1 MNCPHFF
8 FLKEQLCLY
17 VDIVKRAR
25 LAHLVPGKKLELA
38 PEAFLEPVEDAS
50 RPTLRCVH
58 QTRQLKMER
67 WMQEAVISEEQGLIK
82 RVGCEQM
89 GNWICGI
96 SRKNLRKASLGNESS
111 RLGVNKAS
119 CPAKADMLWG
129 WDLVAC
135 IALGFSRNGKGDS
148 LLRLTP

>member
-1 MNCPHFF
+1 M
-8 FLKEQLCLY
+8 
-17 VDIVKRAR
+17 DIVKRAR
-25 LAHLVPGKKLELA
+25 LAHLVPGKKHELA
-38 PEAFLEPVEDAS
+38 PVVFLEPVEDAS
-50 RPTLRCVH
+50 RPMLRCVH
-58 QTRQLKMER
+58 QTHQLKMER
-67 WMQEAVISEEQGLIK
+67 WMQEAVISKEQGLIK

-135 IALGFSRNGKGDS
+135 IALGFSRNGKGGP

>member
-1 MNCPHFF
+1 
-8 FLKEQLCLY
+8 
-17 VDIVKRAR
+17 
-25 LAHLVPGKKLELA
+25 
-38 PEAFLEPVEDAS
+38 
-50 RPTLRCVH
+50 
-58 QTRQLKMER
+58 
-67 WMQEAVISEEQGLIK
+67 MQEAVISEEQGLIQ
-82 RVGCEQM
+82 RAECEQM

-135 IALGFSRNGKGDS
+135 IALGFSRNGKGGS
-148 LLRLTP
+148 LLCLTP